1 VQTPLQSPS
10 KRLLLCFGLL
20 FGCAQ
25 EDKTA
30 ASLLTI
36 STDRLEFGEIAV
48 GAESQDRISITNE
61 GSEPH
66 EILSSSLVEGSTTVW
81 LVERDGDSELE
92 PGDTVDVVVQFRPQE
107 VSDEEGRIQIRSSYE
122 DEPSWFVIL
131 TGVGTASV
139 TDEDGD
145 GFSVADGDCDDNNPA
160 VSPAAAEAC
169 DGLDTNCDDILPIDE
184 ADADYDGFRVC
195 DDDCDDY
202 DERVHPG
209 AEEICDEKDTNCDG
223 EIPDFADYDGD
234 GHSLCDDD
242 CDDDEPLAFPGNI
255 ESCDLIDNDCS
266 GAVDDI
272 DVDGDGYS
280 PCAGGGDC
288 DDEDPDAYPVLVDP
302 SMEDSVGVPDG
313 SPDAPYATLEDGVE
327 NLDAI
332 CRTVVL
338 APNDAP
344 YQVSLAWT
352 DRTLQING
360 GGVDPR
366 SVVLS
371 PSEDGTRIMNVSD
384 GAKVTFVNLTLT
396 GGNASGD
403 GGAVYAEQASVE
415 LSGVIAQDNRCSG
428 DGGAVA
434 VASGD
439 LIIEDSVFS
448 GNISEDDGGAVYVLS
463 GELTDHESRYIQNAG
478 TRGGAMLLESSSV
491 EMVGVLFE
499 SNIAATNGGALAM
512 VGGGRMLIE
521 GNTFWT
527 NRATDGSGGAIDM
540 TDVLI
545 PNGIFRNN
553 WIADNASADEGG
565 GVRIGGNN
573 TGFMFAN
580 NTLHGNQ
587 SDRQG
592 AGLHIGSSGGT
603 MNAAALYVWS
613 NIVSWSNGPFGI
625 WVLDGANASVGYNTV
640 FATTSGNNLSI
651 YNAEDYGYNNEDD
664 PIYTTSSNDGTPSN
678 DDLTLDS
685 TSSSVNSGPA
695 NGDGP
700 DSYLTWEDAD
710 TSRNDRG
717 MYGGPGTQ
725 P

>member
-1 VQTPLQSPS
+1 MCLG
-10 KRLLLCFGLL
+10 LCV
-20 FGCAQ
+20 GCAQ
-25 EDKTA
+25 DDKTA
-30 ASLLTI
+30 ESLLTI
-36 STDRLEFGEIAV
+36 STDRLDFGEIAV

-61 GSEPH
+61 GIETH

-81 LVERDGDSELE
+81 LVERDGDSELP
-92 PGDTVDVVVQFRPQE
+92 PGETVDIVVQFRPQE
-107 VSDEEGRIQIRSSYE
+107 VGDEEGRIQVRSSYE
-122 DEPSWFVIL
+122 DEPSWFVIM
-131 TGVGTASV
+131 TGIGTASV

-145 GFSVADGDCDDNNPA
+145 GFSVADGDCDDTNPA

-288 DDEDPDAYPVLVDP
+288 DDEDPEAFPVLVDP
-302 SMEDSVGVPDG
+302 SMADSVGVPDG
-313 SPDAPYATLEDGVE
+313 TPEAPYFTLEDGVA

-338 APNDAP
+338 APNDSP
-344 YQVSLAWT
+344 YEVSLAWT

-371 PSEDGTRIMNVSD
+371 PPEGGNRIMTVGD

-396 GGNASGD
+396 GGSASGD

-463 GELTDHESRYIQNAG
+463 GNLTDHESRYIQNTG

-512 VGGGRMLIE
+512 VGGGQMLIE

-545 PNGIFRNN
+545 PAGIFRNN

-573 TGFMFAN
+573 TGFMFVN

-592 AGLHIGSSGGT
+592 AGLHIGSFGGT
-603 MNAAALYVWS
+603 MNASALYVWS
-613 NIVSWSNGPFGI
+613 NIVTWSNGPFGI

-640 FATTSGNNLSI
+640 FATTSGDNFSI

-664 PIYTTSSNDGTPSN
+664 PVYTTSSNDGTPSN
-678 DDLTLDS
+678 DDLSLDS

-700 DSYLTWEDAD
+700 DGYQTWEDAD

-717 MYGGPGTQ
+717 MYGGAGTQ

>member
-1 VQTPLQSPS
+1 MQTPLLPNPS
-10 KRLLLCFGLL
+10 RLLVCLSLL
-20 FGCAQ
+20 VGCAQ
-25 EDKTA
+25 DDKTA
-30 ASLLTI
+30 ESLLTI
-36 STDRLEFGEIAV
+36 STDRLEFGEVAV

-61 GSEPH
+61 GLETH

-81 LVERDGDSELE
+81 LVERDGDSELP
-92 PGDTVDVVVQFRPQE
+92 PGESVDIVVQFRPQE
-107 VSDEEGRIQIRSSYE
+107 VEDEEGRIQVRTSYE
-122 DEPSWFVIL
+122 DEPAWFVIM
-131 TGVGTASV
+131 TGTGTASV

-145 GFSVADGDCDDNNPA
+145 GFSVADGDCDDTNPA

-234 GHSLCDDD
+234 GHSLCDGD
-242 CDDDEPLAFPGNI
+242 CDDEEPLAFPGNI

-266 GAVDDI
+266 GSVDDI

-313 SPDAPYATLEDGVE
+313 TPEAPYATLEDGVA

-338 APNDAP
+338 APNDAA

-371 PSEDGTRIMNVSD
+371 PGEGGTRIMTVGD

-396 GGNASGD
+396 GGNAAGD

-434 VASGD
+434 VASGN

-463 GELTDHESRYIQNAG
+463 GDLTDYDSRYLQNAG
-478 TRGGAMLLESSSV
+478 TRGGAMLLESSGV
-491 EMVGVLFE
+491 EMVNVLFE

-512 VGGGRMLIE
+512 VGGGRMFIE

-527 NRATDGSGGAIDM
+527 NRATDGTGGAIDM

-545 PNGIFRNN
+545 PTGVFRNN

-573 TGFMFAN
+573 TGFMFVN

-592 AGLHIGSSGGT
+592 AGLHIGSTGGT
-603 MNAAALYVWS
+603 MNAANLYVWS
-613 NIVSWSNGPFGI
+613 NIVTWSNGPFGI

-664 PIYTTSSNDGTPSN
+664 PVYTTSSNDGTPSN

-700 DSYLTWEDAD
+700 DHYQTWEDRD

>member
-1 VQTPLQSPS
+1 MHHV
-10 KRLLLCFGLL
+10 LLSIGILA
-20 FGCAQ
+20 GCAKQ
-25 EDKTA
+25 EKTA
-30 ASLLTI
+30 QSLLTI
-36 STDRLEFGEIAV
+36 STDRLEFGDVAV

-61 GSEPH
+61 GAESQEV
-66 EILSSSLVEGSTTVW
+66 LSSSLIEGSTAVW
-81 LVERDGDSELE
+81 LVERDGDSELG
-92 PGDTVDVVVQFRPQE
+92 PGESVDIVVQFRPQE
-107 VSDEEGRIQIRSSYE
+107 VDAEEGRIQVRTSFE
-122 DEPSWFVIL
+122 DEPAWFVTI
-131 TGVGTASV
+131 TGAGTASV

-145 GFSVADGDCDDNNPA
+145 GFSVADGDCDDNNAA
-160 VSPAAAEAC
+160 VSPGAAEAC
-169 DGLDTNCDDILPIDE
+169 DGLDTNCDDILPIEE

-195 DDDCDDY
+195 DGDCDDY

-209 AEEICDEKDTNCDG
+209 AAEICDEKDTNCDG

-242 CDDDEPLAFPGNI
+242 CDDEEPLAFPGNI

-266 GAVDDI
+266 GSVDDI

-288 DDEDPDAYPVLVDP
+288 DDEDPDAFPVLVDP

-313 SPDAPYATLEDGVE
+313 TPEAPFATLDEAVE

-338 APNDAP
+338 APNDSAYP
-344 YQVSLAWT
+344 VSLAWN

-371 PSEDGTRIMNVSD
+371 PPEGGTRIITVGD
-384 GAKVTFVNLTLT
+384 GAKVTLVNLTLT

-448 GNISEDDGGAVYVLS
+448 GNIAEDDGGAIYVLS
-463 GELTDHESRYIQNAG
+463 GQLSDYESRYIQNTG
-478 TRGGAMLLESSSV
+478 TRGGAMLLESSGV
-491 EMVGVLFE
+491 EMVNVLFE
-499 SNIAATNGGALAM
+499 SNTAATNGGALTM
-512 VGGGRMLIE
+512 VGGANMLIE

-527 NRATDGSGGAIDM
+527 NRAADGTGGAVDM

-545 PNGIFRNN
+545 PTGIFRNN
-553 WIADNASADEGG
+553 WIADNAAADEGG
-565 GVRIGGNN
+565 GVRIGGSN

-587 SDRQG
+587 SGRQG
-592 AGLHIGSSGGT
+592 AGLHVGSSGG
-603 MNAAALYVWS
+603 MINAENLYIWS
-613 NIVSWSNGPFGI
+613 NLVTWSNGPFGI

-640 FATTSGNNLSI
+640 FATSSGENFSI

-664 PIYTTSSNDGTPSN
+664 PVYSTSSNDGTPSN
-678 DDLTLDS
+678 DDLTLDG

-700 DSYLTWEDAD
+700 ESYQTWEDAD